1 MGTVEGVGDGEIL
14 IGFENGRIGG
24 AQLVLGVVEEFVAS
38 EIPAPGLVVGSHQ
51 TLVADGME
59 GRLLGGHAHDGV
71 RSALPRRPVQLP
83 DVESARETH
92 PTADAVGALSHRVPV
107 ERQRVV
113 LLHEDVQRPVLS
125 VPRVFQL
132 HLSARSPQISSH
144 EHQQSASSRLDSYNP
159 LPLISHLAPSQS
171 QSSLNP
177 VSIPPVKW
185 AIGTAT
191 VRQDRKKEEEE
202 EEVYLDVG
210 GISRRASRREGLVK
224 SCGISWRELQDLAPP
239 NDE

>member
-132 HLSARSPQISSH
+132 HLSGCGRHIEEGFKARGFSEIVWNIM
-144 EHQQSASSRLDSYNP
+144 A
-159 LPLISHLAPSQS
+159 
-171 QSSLNP
+171 
-177 VSIPPVKW
+177 
-185 AIGTAT
+185 
-191 VRQDRKKEEEE
+191 
-202 EEVYLDVG
+202 
-210 GISRRASRREGLVK
+210 
-224 SCGISWRELQDLAPP
+224 
-239 NDE
+239 